1 MSNEHRIERFTVDI
15 ADADLKDLQERLARV
30 RYADQIPGPYGVSTD
45 RVKHLVEYWR
55 DGYDWRAWEER
66 LNAHPQFTTEIDGQ
80 NVHFVHAR
88 SEREDAFPLILTHGW
103 PGSVVEFLDV
113 IEPLTAAGFHLVIP
127 SIPGF
132 GFSGP
137 TTEPGWDNQRI
148 ARAWAEL
155 MARLGYTRYGAV
167 GNDAGSMISPEVGR
181 TDPEHV
187 AGVHVTQVFSFPSGD
202 PAEFEGLA
210 PEDFATL
217 ETLDHF
223 MKHKSAFNTLHSQQ
237 PQTLAHALA
246 DSPVGLLGWNAQ
258 LLDETVDDDFVLTNV
273 AVYWFTGTAGSST
286 RLYYENA
293 QAEAPTDPTT
303 VPLAL
308 AGASGDFHGIRNFAQ
323 RDHADIRSW
332 NIYDQDSHYLHH
344 AAPTELAADIAA
356 FFNGLR

>member
-30 RYADQIPGPYGVSTD
+30 RFADQIPGSYGVSTD
-45 RVKHLVEYWR
+45 RVRRLVEYWR
-55 DGYDWRAWEER
+55 DGYDWRAWETR

-103 PGSVVEFLDV
+103 PGSVAEFLDV
-113 IEPLTAAGFHLVIP
+113 VEPLTAADFHLVIP

-137 TTEPGWDNQRI
+137 TTEPGWDNQRV

-155 MARLGYTRYGAV
+155 MARLGYTRYGAA

-181 TDPEHV
+181 TDPDHV

-202 PAEFEGLA
+202 PAEFESLA

-246 DSPVGLLGWNAQ
+246 DSPAGLLGWNAQ
-258 LLDETVDDDFVLTNV
+258 LLDESVDDDFVLTNV
-273 AVYWFTGTAGSST
+273 AIYWFTGTAGSST

-293 QAEAPTDPTT
+293 QAEPPTAPTTT
-303 VPLAL
+303 PLAL
-308 AGASGDFHGIRNFAQ
+308 SGAAGDFHGIRAFAA
-323 RDHADIRSW
+323 RDHTDLRAW
-332 NIYDQDSHYLHH
+332 TVHPQDSHYLHH
-344 AAPTELAADIAA
+344 TVPTEITADIAA
-356 FFNGLR
+356 FFDTLR